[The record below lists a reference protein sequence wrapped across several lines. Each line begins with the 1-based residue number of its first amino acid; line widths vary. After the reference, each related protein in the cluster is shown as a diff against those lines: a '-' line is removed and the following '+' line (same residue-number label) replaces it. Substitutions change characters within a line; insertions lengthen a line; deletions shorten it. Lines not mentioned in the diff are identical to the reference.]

1 MNQDDID
8 MPCSLPCSL
17 PDTQPVDFLTQTQ
30 SQDVLSQPQPLGI
43 WGQLNPARRVSK
55 PDVYNAPFINLTK
68 DEYTLGRNT
77 DCDICFSD
85 ERSEIK
91 LAKHYQI
98 ISKVHCIITRE
109 VINNNNDVVIFIQD
123 KSSNGTY
130 VNRKLVGKEKKIAL
144 DHEDVISFARPENA
158 VYTFISIK
166 AYETSGLPD
175 TLRSKYISL
184 KTLGSGACGV
194 VRMVYSKQL
203 NKSFAVKEISK
214 KKSGIVSRSPFDD
227 PDRIMNEVKILQ
239 ALKNPFIIKMADI
252 IDTPSNLFIV
262 LELMEGGELF
272 DRIRVNSGLS
282 EQQAKFIIY
291 QITHAVNYLHNHGI
305 THRDLKPE
313 NILLA
318 SDDEYP
324 LVKVSDF
331 GLSKFVDAQTF
342 MKTFCGTPM
351 YVAPEIL
358 KTSGRGAYTNQV
370 DVWSLGVILYVTL
383 SGYVPF
389 ATDCKETSL
398 QEQIVQGNYRFP
410 QNKFGKVSSA
420 AVRLIKNMMTVNPVK
435 RLTIKQV
442 MTDPWLEDWV
452 IRQRINKLIADY
464 NTENENQSP
473 NIPLVGELSP
483 PRPPVQQ
490 QPLVQRQML
499 RQDQLQI
506 QRQQYLRRHHLIQE
520 EQRRQQQQQQNQLI
534 ILQQRASVAAVN
546 QDDDRDEEAE
556 MSDSFEVCHIDKR
569 PRCE

>member
-1 MNQDDID
+1 MYEPDDID
-8 MPCSLPCSL
+8 MPLSSSSL
-17 PDTQPVDFLTQTQ
+17 PDTQPADFLTQTQ
-30 SQDVLSQPQPLGI
+30 SQDVNSQPQPLGI
-43 WGQLNPARRVSK
+43 WGQLNPTRRSSK
-55 PDVYNAPFINLTK
+55 PDLYNAAIINLSK
-68 DEYTLGRNT
+68 DVYTLGRNL
-77 DCDICFSD
+77 DCDISFSED
-85 ERSEIK
+85 KKTDDHKSMK
-91 LAKHYQI
+91 YYQI
-98 ISKVHCIITRE
+98 ISKIHCIITRE

-130 VNRKLVGKEKKIAL
+130 VNRKLVGKDNKIAL
-144 DHEDVISFARPENA
+144 DHEDIIAFAKPENT
-158 VYTFISIK
+158 VYTFISLK

-175 TLRSKYISL
+175 TLKSKYISL
-184 KTLGSGACGV
+184 KTLGSGACGI
-194 VRMVYSKQL
+194 VRMVFSKQL
-203 NKSFAVKEISK
+203 NKSFAIKAISK
-214 KKSGIVSRSPFDD
+214 KTSVVAQSSPFDD

-239 ALKNPFIIKMADI
+239 ALKNPFIIKMAEI

-272 DRIRVNSGLS
+272 DRIRASSGLS
-282 EQQAKFIIY
+282 EQQSKFIIC

-318 SDDEYP
+318 NNDDYP

-389 ATDCKETSL
+389 ITDSKESL

-410 QNKFGKVSSA
+410 QNKFARVSSA
-420 AVRLIKNMMTVNPVK
+420 AVKLIKSMMTVDPVK

-442 MTDPWLEDWV
+442 MTDPWLQDRE
-452 IRQRINKLIADY
+452 IRMRIHKLINDY
-464 NTENENQSP
+464 NSENESP
-473 NIPLVGELSP
+473 NIPSARERQLQRHEQLQVQRLQCLQRQQVQLQE
-483 PRPPVQQ
+483 VQQ
-490 QPLVQRQML
+490 QRQIL
-499 RQDQLQI
+499 I
-506 QRQQYLRRHHLIQE
+506 RHQE
-520 EQRRQQQQQQNQLI
+520 QT
-534 ILQQRASVAAVN
+534 
-546 QDDDRDEEAE
+546 DEDE
-556 MSDSFEVCHIDKR
+556 MSNSFDQVRHIDKK
-569 PRCE
+569 PRFE